1 MTLEIATLV
10 IWNDPNCVYK
20 VKRQV
25 LHFFTEEQAN
35 ECREELAVYYI
46 GLGYTRTAVDTFI
59 KSGVPH
65 VFLNVKKAIVQEKVT
80 W

>member
-1 MTLEIATLV
+1 MILEFSTLV

-35 ECREELAVYYI
+35 NCREQLALYYI
-46 GLGYTRTAVDTFI
+46 ELGYTRTAVDTFV

-65 VFLNVKKAIVQEKVT
+65 VFLNVKQDIIQDEVVI
-80 W
+80 